1 MVSGLNF
8 KLKFLLIEFFS
19 FNVQKIQLN
28 VIFAFFIFIF
38 TQFKKEAS
46 SPNPPSQVKY
56 EPFGSGIYPTL
67 VKNKG
72 DQKLLVV
79 LNENTLALVV
89 AEI

>member
-1 MVSGLNF
+1 
-8 KLKFLLIEFFS
+8 
-19 FNVQKIQLN
+19 

-38 TQFKKEAS
+38 TQFKKEAF
-46 SPNPPSQVKY
+46 SPNLPSQVRY
-56 EPFGSGIYPTL
+56 ELFGSGNYPTL